1 MGTSGAYTG
10 AGGKAGTEV
19 ADGLGEWLDSLPGSG
34 GGEDG
39 TSTPDRAVDGKKPAT
54 AFPPKVVTGLLGL
67 LGRRSGGRGSSDGP
81 SAGGGSVTGG
91 HSTSSRAGRARAGSN
106 RSLRRLASISG
117 RAGAGAYAFARGDS
131 EELRSL
137 GLNYAELRSLDDPLE
152 VTRRIVNA
160 VCDQQSRSTLEDDE
174 ERYVAASVADWV
186 LTQGEKGNLP
196 DAEDIARYAIATII
210 TEILSSELGQAM
222 QNRPDEVCD
231 VAEDELREAAWVLA
245 GQARLNS
252 SAPTSDEL
260 TGAIEDG
267 VDRLRGIYGGQS

>member
-34 GGEDG
+34 GDEDG
-39 TSTPDRAVDGKKPAT
+39 TSTPDRVVDGKKPAT

-91 HSTSSRAGRARAGSN
+91 HSTSSRAGRARAGSS
-106 RSLRRLASISG
+106 RSLRRLASVGG

-137 GLNYAELRSLDDPLE
+137 GLNYAELRSLDDPFE

-222 QNRPDEVCD
+222 RNRPDEVCD